1 MIRVL
6 FVCHGN
12 ICRSA
17 MAEAMCR
24 EMLRERGIRMLW
36 WIRRD
41 VAGRDRQSDV
51 SAGAGEAAR
60 KGCADR

>member
-1 MIRVL
+1 MKKIL

-24 EMLRERGIRMLW
+24 EMLRERGI
-36 WIRRD
+36 
-41 VAGRDRQSDV
+41 SDV
-51 SAGAGEAAR
+51 VVDSAATSREEIGN
-60 KGCADR
+60 